1 MTKPMLSQSRPWG
14 IYTRVSTEEQAV
26 SGASLEAQE
35 RACRTRLESEGLAVA
50 DVYCDAGFSA
60 KSLKRPQLIR
70 LLADAEAGRIGGI
83 IVWKLDRFSRT
94 VIDFLSTAERLTSL
108 DVGLISVQERLDTSG
123 PGGRFMITMLMS
135 LAQLEREQTSE
146 RVKHV
151 IRHKRSLGEFTGGA
165 VPAGMRSVGA
175 VGHRILE
182 VDPAHGASVTACWSL
197 VIGGATLL
205 QVADHLQVAGVPT
218 LRGKPWT
225 KAQVSRLLAKRA
237 YIGHLIDQKTFDRCR
252 DVLDKRYAPTFGRQ
266 AKDRTRCHPDAE
278 REWLLQGIARCARCG
293 SALVG
298 SRHGD
303 KGHRYLRCTGR
314 QKKGVAFCNM
324 PNIPAKTYEELV
336 INALRHEVQNGH
348 ELAQAITDLLVQRRM
363 AAQPE
368 LRRRGALQMER
379 DDLKQRNEEVLD
391 LYEEGRLQKSAASER
406 LENNQRRINEVD
418 VQLAGL
424 DGLASA
430 LANGQFNSDV
440 VMASLRGAMG
450 HLDIALPE
458 QQRSILLGLVEEVR
472 IDRGH
477 EVVLTLALPEALKM
491 RNPPVK
497 PVGTQVTSGDL
508 DGT

>member
-50 DVYCDAGFSA
+50 DIYCDAGFSA

-182 VDPAHGASVTACWSL
+182 VDPAYGASVTACWSL

-205 QVADHLQVAGVPT
+205 QVADHLQEAGVPT
-218 LRGKPWT
+218 LRGKRWA
-225 KAQVSRLLAKRA
+225 KAQVSRLLAKRS
-237 YIGHLIDQKTFDRCR
+237 YIGQLIDQETFDRCR
-252 DVLDKRYAPTFGRQ
+252 EVLGKRYAPTFGRQ
-266 AKDRTRCHPDAE
+266 AIDRTRCHPDAE

-293 SALVG
+293 SALVARG
-298 SRHGD
+298 MEP
-303 KGHRYLRCTGR
+303 KAIATC
-314 QKKGVAFCNM
+314 VA
-324 PNIPAKTYEELV
+324 
-336 INALRHEVQNGH
+336 
-348 ELAQAITDLLVQRRM
+348 
-363 AAQPE
+363 
-368 LRRRGALQMER
+368 
-379 DDLKQRNEEVLD
+379 
-391 LYEEGRLQKSAASER
+391 
-406 LENNQRRINEVD
+406 
-418 VQLAGL
+418 L
-424 DGLASA
+424 DGRKKAWPFVTCPTF
-430 LANGQFNSDV
+430 Q
-440 VMASLRGAMG
+440 
-450 HLDIALPE
+450 P
-458 QQRSILLGLVEEVR
+458 
-472 IDRGH
+472 
-477 EVVLTLALPEALKM
+477 
-491 RNPPVK
+491 K
-497 PVGTQVTSGDL
+497 PTKS
-508 DGT
+508 